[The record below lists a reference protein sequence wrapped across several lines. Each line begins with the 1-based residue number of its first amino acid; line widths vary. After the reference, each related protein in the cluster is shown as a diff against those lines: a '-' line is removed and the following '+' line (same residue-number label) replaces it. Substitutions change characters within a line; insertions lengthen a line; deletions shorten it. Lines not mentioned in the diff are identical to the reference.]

1 MGERPIKIHI
11 KALDRVFFMTETYF
25 SPKIEPLLGKNE
37 DRQIST
43 TIQKNL
49 NSIRTKARHSALKWC
64 LAQLIS
70 GIDLHH
76 LLDIVGNF

>member
-1 MGERPIKIHI
+1 MIVKVSLRFRSYSP
-11 KALDRVFFMTETYF
+11 F
-25 SPKIEPLLGKNE
+25 SRHSTTARAPDANSNIY
-37 DRQIST
+37 RQIST